1 MSKCEHEEWKQ
12 IDYEFLK
19 FNSCSNRLGTS
30 NCMVHTAYVECIG
43 CGMLGEREIISCGCK
58 ITWGEEE

>member
-1 MSKCEHEEWKQ
+1 MSKCEHEDFKQ

-19 FNSCSNRLGTS
+19 FHSCNN
-30 NCMVHTAYVECIG
+30 NCMVHIAYVECVE
-43 CGMLGEREIISCGCK
+43 CGMLGEREVISCGCK